1 MGFPVLSFD
10 ELETRDERRAPFF
23 ASPGNRRIDGKP
35 MRTSIIEVI
44 RSDAVEEFVEKQ
56 LKNTVIS
63 KVLLEYPVEY
73 LRQDRG
79 EYVQRPISAD

>member
-1 MGFPVLSFD
+1 M
-10 ELETRDERRAPFF
+10 
-23 ASPGNRRIDGKP
+23 
-35 MRTSIIEVI
+35 
-44 RSDAVEEFVEKQ
+44 EEFVEKQ

-79 EYVQRPISAD
+79 EYVQRPIPAD